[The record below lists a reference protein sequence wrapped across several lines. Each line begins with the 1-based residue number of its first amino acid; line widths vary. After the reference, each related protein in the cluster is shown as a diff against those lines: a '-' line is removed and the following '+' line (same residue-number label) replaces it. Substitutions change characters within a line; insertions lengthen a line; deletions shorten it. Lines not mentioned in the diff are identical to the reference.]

1 MSIFVLDGKDMI
13 SKEEAYRVI
22 KTTMQFPEW
31 FGANLDALADC
42 LGELPKETSI
52 VFVNTAIL
60 LENLGEY
67 AEKILDCFRD
77 LSEECGFQLIEKK

>member
-1 MSIFVLDGKDMI
+1 MQIFVLDGKDMT

-22 KTTMQFPEW
+22 GTTMAFPEW

-42 LGELPKETSI
+42 LGELPKETAI

-60 LENLGEY
+60 NENVGEY